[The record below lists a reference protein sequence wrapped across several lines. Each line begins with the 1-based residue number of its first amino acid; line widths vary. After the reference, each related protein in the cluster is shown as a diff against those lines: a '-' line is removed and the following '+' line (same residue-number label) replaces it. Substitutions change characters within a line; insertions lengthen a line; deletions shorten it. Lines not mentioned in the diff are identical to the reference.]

1 MKSVLRWAGLS
12 LVLFVM
18 AKAAW
23 NSMVNTALTSSFAP
37 VDYTQTVE
45 TGGPVEARFLA
56 MGSHAVEMWEVP
68 APEEDWGS
76 FVAYYPAGLAESGGQ
91 YPVVVMVNGTGVGA
105 SKYPAVFEHLASWG
119 FIVVGNDDPSTCT
132 GDSADALLAWL
143 LNENA
148 DPDGRFYQKVDQANI
163 GVCGHSQGG
172 VGVFNAVNDNPHGGL
187 YRCAVSLS
195 PTDIEV
201 AAALHMDYDPSQ
213 TDIPVLVLAS
223 NVGDVIQTEG
233 ILQLYDTLPGPKAM
247 ARRTGSGH
255 GEMLYTADGYV
266 TAWFRWH
273 LQGDEEAGR
282 AFAGDAP
289 ELLANPLYQD
299 QQIDL

>member
-1 MKSVLRWAGLS
+1 M
-12 LVLFVM
+12 
-18 AKAAW
+18 
-23 NSMVNTALTSSFAP
+23 
-37 VDYTQTVE
+37 
-45 TGGPVEARFLA
+45 
-56 MGSHAVEMWEVP
+56 
-68 APEEDWGS
+68 
-76 FVAYYPAGLAESGGQ
+76 
-91 YPVVVMVNGTGVGA
+91 
-105 SKYPAVFEHLASWG
+105 
-119 FIVVGNDDPSTCT
+119 
-132 GDSADALLAWL
+132 
-143 LNENA
+143 
-148 DPDGRFYQKVDQANI
+148 
-163 GVCGHSQGG
+163 
-172 VGVFNAVNDNPHGGL
+172 
-187 YRCAVSLS
+187 
-195 PTDIEV
+195 
-201 AAALHMDYDPSQ
+201 
-213 TDIPVLVLAS
+213 LVLAS